1 MAQEEGELA
10 VFWGRAG
17 RGGMRQPAW
26 MGHSQFEVPGGC
38 LDGDVHKE
46 VLIVASFGCE
56 KGVGTETENGCGAA
70 ETRLW

>member
-1 MAQEEGELA
+1 
-10 VFWGRAG
+10 
-17 RGGMRQPAW
+17 MRQPAW

-56 KGVGTETENGCGAA
+56 MGVVTETENGCGAA